1 MVQTLIFIQKI
12 SLYLVVLGMAV
23 VETELANGA
32 EELVW
37 SEELTSME
45 LPP

>member
-1 MVQTLIFIQKI
+1 
-12 SLYLVVLGMAV
+12 VLGMAV
-23 VETELANGA
+23 VETELANGVGV

>member
-1 MVQTLIFIQKI
+1 MF
-12 SLYLVVLGMAV
+12 YLVVLVGMAV
-23 VETELANGA
+23 VETELAKGV
-32 EELVW
+32 EEFVW